1 MAKKDSIWSQTL
13 AWYPRPHYIN
23 FTFNCRFLSSRRKY
37 LPLVIRVQILGKTL
51 PFQLENCLWRFVL
64 RQFHRET
71 SQIEYNKKNKEINT
85 MPKTLTFCNRT
96 ATATSMRLTKMSV
109 WLVYFRGFVYE
120 MSIQYLKNVISTV
133 FNEDDNQKKGKKSGI
148 VLILSWLFFFIY
160 RSFWYSHW
168 CSG

>member
-1 MAKKDSIWSQTL
+1 MAKKDSIWFQTL

-37 LPLVIRVQILGKTL
+37 LPLIIRVQILGKTL

-71 SQIEYNKKNKEINT
+71 SQTEYNKKNKEINT

-96 ATATSMRLTKMSV
+96 ATATSVKLTKMSV

-133 FNEDDNQKKGKKSGI
+133 FNEDDNQKKRKKEWNCFNI
-148 VLILSWLFFFIY
+148 VMTFLFYIQIILI
-160 RSFWYSHW
+160 
-168 CSG
+168 